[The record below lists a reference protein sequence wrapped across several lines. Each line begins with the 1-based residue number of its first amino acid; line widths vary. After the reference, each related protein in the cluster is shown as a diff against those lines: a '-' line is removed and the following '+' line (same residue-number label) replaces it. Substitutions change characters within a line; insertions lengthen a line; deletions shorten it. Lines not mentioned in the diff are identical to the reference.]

1 MTALIRGT
9 LETDPSK
16 AQPPCNK
23 VVNTPLGWE
32 QTQLLAALKATSH
45 LPRGQSTNNS
55 VPQRAFKPPTFRR
68 SSSSLPFP
76 LSLSLPSCVSLVYQA
91 YICPGGSFTQAEEN

>member
-1 MTALIRGT
+1 MTALIRGA

-16 AQPPCNK
+16 AQPPRNK

-32 QTQLLAALKATSH
+32 QTRLLAALKGTSH

-55 VPQRAFKPPTFRR
+55 VPQRAFKPPTSPSLLLFSFLSPIFLSPIMRVFGL
-68 SSSSLPFP
+68 SSL
-76 LSLSLPSCVSLVYQA
+76 
-91 YICPGGSFTQAEEN
+91 